1 MSLQALAL
9 EEGKDLKA
17 VSEAFDTA
25 KADLIC
31 ALAVRS
37 ANRGS

>member
-1 MSLQALAL
+1 MGLQALAL

-31 ALAVRS
+31 AVAVRAAKAS
-37 ANRGS
+37 S